1 MYSYNGILLHVAL
14 SLIRTARLE
23 VEDRRPVGSIA
34 LEDKEV
40 EERWKK
46 LNLLLALHSM
56 THISFIIPLALLCY
70 LVLSRLIHIYTVHSN
85 DSDDACDMIDTFGST
100 IQGARRARKEGCWIK
115 ALRRRTGGK
124 EGVE

>member
-100 IQGARRARKEGCWIK
+100 IQGARRARK
-115 ALRRRTGGK
+115 GGMLDK
-124 EGVE
+124 GIAEENGWERGS